1 MKRYFA
7 SRAAA
12 LAVVCSPFTIDL
24 QAQDAAPAPA
34 PAAAEEKAPAAEA
47 KVAADPSVV
56 ATVDGRK
63 ILHSDVERRVVGQ
76 YGQQLAQI
84 PEDQQAIMRAR
95 AEEQAVSD
103 LIDRAVLAN
112 AATKEEKFKA
122 SEAAIDQRMTDMK
135 SQLPAGADLKQAL
148 EQLGLTEASLR
159 EEIRVELAINS
170 LIEAKMAEVTEPDAV
185 EVKKFY
191 EENPKFFT
199 KGATATARHI
209 LVSTQG
215 ADGEDALAA
224 KKTQAEALR
233 AKLIGEKAEAF
244 EKVAT
249 EHSDCPSKAEGGMLG
264 EFEKGKM
271 VPEFETAA
279 FGQKVG
285 EVGPLV
291 KTDFGYHIIKV
302 EERSDG
308 EVAPFEEVA
317 ETLPGYL
324 AGQRKQEAVESYV
337 KELRDA
343 AKIVAKAG

>member
-1 MKRYFA
+1 MKRFFA

-12 LAVVCSPFTIDL
+12 LAVVCSPFSINL
-24 QAQDAAPAPA
+24 QAQDAAPTPA
-34 PAAAEEKAPAAEA
+34 PAAEEKAPAAEE
-47 KVAADPSVV
+47 KVAAADPSVV

-76 YGQQLAQI
+76 YAQQLAQL
-84 PEDQQAIMRAR
+84 PEDQQAFMRAR
-95 AEEQAVSD
+95 AERQAVSD

-135 SQLPAGADLKQAL
+135 GQLPAGADLNQAL

-170 LIEAKMAEVTEPDAV
+170 LIEAKLAEVKEPSAE

-191 EENPKFFT
+191 EDNPTFFT

-215 ADGEDALAA
+215 TTGEEALAA
-224 KKTQAEALR
+224 KKAEAEKLR
-233 AKLIGEKAEAF
+233 AKLIGEKAEPF
-244 EKVAT
+244 EKVAS

-264 EFEKGKM
+264 EFEKGRM

-285 EVGPLV
+285 EIGPLV
-291 KTDFGYHIIKV
+291 KTDFGYHIIRV

-308 EVAPFEEVA
+308 EVAAFEEVS

-343 AKIVAKAG
+343 AEIVETAG